1 MDPSN
6 AIDLARTYI
15 NAARTNFAIEAA
27 YLFGSYAKG
36 NFHRDSDIDLA
47 LKIRG
52 LKDSFEAQVEL
63 LKLSA
68 SFDSLIEPH
77 PFSNED
83 FDDPNP
89 LVKEILK
96 TGIQLV

>member
-1 MDPSN
+1 MDKNN
-6 AIDLARTYI
+6 AIDLARKYVH
-15 NAARTNFAIEAA
+15 AARASYAIENA

-36 NFHRDSDIDLA
+36 TFDPDSDIDLA

-52 LKDSFEAQVEL
+52 LEDSFHAQVEL
-63 LKLSA
+63 LKLSWD
-68 SFDSLIEPH
+68 FDCLIEPH
-77 PFSNED
+77 PYSSED

-89 LVKEILK
+89 FIEEILK